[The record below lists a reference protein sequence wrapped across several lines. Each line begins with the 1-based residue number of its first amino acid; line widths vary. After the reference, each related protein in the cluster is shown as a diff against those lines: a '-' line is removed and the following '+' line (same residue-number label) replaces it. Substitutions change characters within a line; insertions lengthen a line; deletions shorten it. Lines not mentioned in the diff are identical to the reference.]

1 MKIIFL
7 IFLLLFS
14 LQDLSAQ
21 DYWSGVKEVCV
32 GDQIYRVDSGPNIV
46 FVKNTKNHV
55 RNEIRYKV
63 GSDPVRY
70 YSYATGMG
78 HFADVDYLLL
88 KGIVNKVFTEEE
100 RSLYTEADGFLY
112 IVFAVN
118 PEEGSIYEIEF
129 QLQSVGDD
137 KTILSISP
145 QKLSLLEKTLKE
157 EMICKISDAL
167 REERQSYALAGCPLF
182 FKKTEQYPAYL

>member
-78 HFADVDYLLL
+78 HQADVDYQLLD
-88 KGIVNKVFTEEE
+88 GIVNRVFTEEE
-100 RSLYTEADGFLY
+100 RSRYTEADGFIY

-118 PEEGSIYEIEF
+118 SDNGSIYEMEF
-129 QLQSVGDD
+129 NIRRGD
-137 KTILSISP
+137 KTILSIP
-145 QKLSLLEKTLKE
+145 PDKLALLEKTLKE

-167 REERQSYALAGCPLF
+167 REERQSYAIAGCPLF

>member
-70 YSYATGMG
+70 YSYATGW
-78 HFADVDYLLL
+78 
-88 KGIVNKVFTEEE
+88 GILPMLIICF
-100 RSLYTEADGFLY
+100 S
-112 IVFAVN
+112 
-118 PEEGSIYEIEF
+118 
-129 QLQSVGDD
+129 
-137 KTILSISP
+137 
-145 QKLSLLEKTLKE
+145 KE
-157 EMICKISDAL
+157 S
-167 REERQSYALAGCPLF
+167 
-182 FKKTEQYPAYL
+182 

>member
-7 IFLLLFS
+7 FFLLLFS

>member
-21 DYWSGVKEVCV
+21 DYWSGVKEVFV

>member
-1 MKIIFL
+1 MKIIFF

-78 HFADVDYLLL
+78 HFADVDDLLL
-88 KGIVNKVFTEEE
+88 KGIVNKVCTEEE

-167 REERQSYALAGCPLF
+167 REERQSYAIAGCPLF

>member
-100 RSLYTEADGFLY
+100 RSLYTEVDGFLY

>member
-1 MKIIFL
+1 MTTFL
-7 IFLLLFS
+7 IILLLLF
-14 LQDLSAQ
+14 LPQDEYAQ
-21 DYWSGVKEVCV
+21 DYYSGRKEVYA
-32 GDQIYRVDSGPNIV
+32 GNQIYRVSEGLGYV
-46 FVKNTKNHV
+46 FVKNTQNHV

-78 HFADVDYLLL
+78 HQADVDYQLLD
-88 KGIVNKVFTEEE
+88 GIVNRVFTEEE
-100 RSLYTEADGFLY
+100 RSRYTEADGFIY

-118 PEEGSIYEIEF
+118 SDNGSIYEMEF
-129 QLQSVGDD
+129 NIRWGD
-137 KTILSISP
+137 KTILSIP
-145 QKLSLLEKTLKE
+145 PDKLALLEKTLKE

-167 REERQSYALAGCPLF
+167 REERQSYAIAGCPLF

>member
-1 MKIIFL
+1 MTTFL
-7 IFLLLFS
+7 IILLLLF
-14 LQDLSAQ
+14 LPQDEYAQ
-21 DYWSGVKEVCV
+21 DYYSGRKEVYA
-32 GDQIYRVDSGPNIV
+32 GNQIYRVSEGLGYV
-46 FVKNTKNHV
+46 FVKNTQNHV

-78 HFADVDYLLL
+78 HQADVDYQLLD
-88 KGIVNKVFTEEE
+88 GIVNRVFTEEE
-100 RSLYTEADGFLY
+100 RSRYTEADGFIY

-118 PEEGSIYEIEF
+118 SDNGSIYEMEF
-129 QLQSVGDD
+129 NIRRGD
-137 KTILSISP
+137 KTILSIP
-145 QKLSLLEKTLKE
+145 PDKLALLEKTLKE

-167 REERQSYALAGCPLF
+167 REERQSYAIAGCPLF